1 MNTSGMRAAIYLRVS
16 RDDQTTENQ
25 RLVLERVAEHRGW
38 TIVRTYE
45 DQGISG
51 AKGRDQRLAFDVM
64 LKDAVR
70 RRYDTLMCWSIDRLG
85 RSVLH
90 VANALVELDTAGI
103 RLYCDREG
111 IDSSTPMGRAM
122 IQMASVFGEQER
134 SMLRDRVMAGLERVR
149 QQGKQ
154 LGRPKVSPKV
164 EDAIRKHL
172 KAGNGILKVAALVG
186 CGSGTVQ
193 RVKRELLAEVAR
205 AG

>member
-1 MNTSGMRAAIYLRVS
+1 MITNGVRAAIYLRVS

-25 RLVLERVAEHRGW
+25 RLVLERVAAHRGW
-38 TIVRTYE
+38 LIVQTYE

-51 AKGRDQRLAFDVM
+51 AKGRDQRPAFDLV

-70 RRYDTLMCWSIDRLG
+70 RKFDILMVWSIDRLG

-90 VANALVELDTAGI
+90 VANALAELDGAGI

-134 SMLRDRVMAGLERVR
+134 SILRARVLAGLERVR
-149 QQGKQ
+149 QQGKR
-154 LGRPKVSPKV
+154 LGRPKYPPRSRMP
-164 EDAIRKHL
+164 
-172 KAGNGILKVAALVG
+172 
-186 CGSGTVQ
+186 SG
-193 RVKRELLAEVAR
+193 RI
-205 AG
+205 